1 MMSKFFV
8 GCCSLIACAVS
19 IAEPLKGEAEL
30 GFVTKEGNSETQT
43 INAKLQL
50 SKDTLGWAHQAYF
63 TAFNNASGDE
73 TTAEKYS
80 IALQSDRKLDDRASL
95 YMVVTHEEDHF
106 SGFDYQSTI
115 GVGYGYKVIEEDD
128 RTLTLEAGPG
138 YRVNSVVDGDTQSEV
153 TLRLGEIYSWKFSE
167 TAELNQHLT
176 IESGDLNTISHLGA
190 SVKSALTGSLALK
203 VGVDIKYTDKV
214 PAGRKDTDTETYATV
229 SYAF

>member
-1 MMSKFFV
+1 MSKFFV
-8 GCCSLIACAVS
+8 GCCSLLACAIS
-19 IAEPLKGEAEL
+19 IAEPIKGEAEL

-43 INAKLQL
+43 VNAKLQL
-50 SKDTLGWAHQAYF
+50 AKDTLRWAHQANF

-73 TTAEKYS
+73 TTAEKYT
-80 IALQSDRKLDDRASL
+80 IALQSDRKLDDRASV
-95 YMVVTHEEDHF
+95 YMVATHEVDQF
-106 SGFDYQSTI
+106 SGFDYQSTV
-115 GVGYGYKVIEEDD
+115 GVGYGYKLIDEDD
-128 RTLTLEAGPG
+128 RGLTLEAGPG
-138 YRVNSVVDGDTQSEV
+138 YRVNSVVDGESQSEV

-176 IESGDLNTISHLGA
+176 IESGHLNTISHLGA

-203 VGVDIKYTDKV
+203 VGVDIKFTDKV